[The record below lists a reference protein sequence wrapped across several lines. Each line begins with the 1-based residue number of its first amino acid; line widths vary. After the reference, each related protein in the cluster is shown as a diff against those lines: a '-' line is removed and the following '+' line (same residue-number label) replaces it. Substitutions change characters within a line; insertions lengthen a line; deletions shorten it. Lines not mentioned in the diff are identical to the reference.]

1 MLLLDV
7 KIRSI
12 SYLTIWS
19 HQEIQLHIVFILSF
33 INVKNIL
40 PIPSWYKT
48 TSCLSYC
55 FTDIEEVVKNVLK
68 TGIHENSDTRA
79 EYAIA
84 VNVVPYYNRIC
95 SVWVYVASVTGK

>member
-1 MLLLDV
+1 M
-7 KIRSI
+7 
-12 SYLTIWS
+12 
-19 HQEIQLHIVFILSF
+19 
-33 INVKNIL
+33 
-40 PIPSWYKT
+40 P
-48 TSCLSYC
+48 

-84 VNVVPYYNRIC
+84 VHVVPYFNRIC